1 MKRAKRGPLR
11 IGIAGLG
18 FGLDVHLPAFRGIP
32 DVEVVSLL
40 GRDPVRV
47 AAVAAQTGLPVAT
60 DLATWLKAPLD
71 AVSLALPPAEIE
83 AVALAALDRGL
94 PILAEKPLGPD
105 PAAAQRLASRAAG
118 HTTAVDFEL
127 AELESFAALSEAIH
141 AGTIGTIRHATVQ
154 WLTQSRAYRGDGWSW
169 KTDAARGGGALTLFG
184 THVFYL
190 LERLMAPV
198 TWLSARLDSRASA
211 RLRPSPE
218 AKPADDLA
226 NIIVEHRDGAATSIV
241 IGNANPGA
249 AIHRWTIVGD
259 RGTAILA
266 SVTPAGG
273 FHHRLEIVDPDGKG
287 IRQVADAECE
297 GDSRIAP
304 FRRLA
309 ARFVEAVRS
318 GGQCG
323 PNFSD
328 GLRVAHLVDATRP
341 RRPATPWRSRP
352 SKREGGIA
360 E

>member
-1 MKRAKRGPLR
+1 MSPAKRAPLR

-32 DVEVVSLL
+32 GVEVVSLL
-40 GRDPVRV
+40 GRDQVRA
-47 AAVAAQTGLPVAT
+47 AAVAAKSGLPVVT
-60 DLATWLKAPLD
+60 DLASWLKAPFD
-71 AVSLALPPAEIE
+71 AVSLALPPPEIE
-83 AVALAALDRGL
+83 AVAVAAIDRGL
-94 PILAEKPLGPD
+94 PILAEKLLGPD
-105 PAAAQRLASRAAG
+105 TGAAQRLAARAG
-118 HTTAVDFEL
+118 GRPCAVDFEL
-127 AELESFAALSEAIH
+127 AELESFAALNEAIH
-141 AGTIGTIRHATVQ
+141 AGTIGTVRHAAVQ
-154 WLTQSRAYRGDGWSW
+154 WLTQSRAHRDDGWSW

-198 TWLSARLDSRASA
+198 TRLSARLDSRASA

-266 SVTPAGG
+266 DMTPTGG
-273 FHHRLEIVDPDGKG
+273 FRHRLEIVDPDGRA
-287 IRQVADAECE
+287 IRQVADAEAE

-318 GGQCG
+318 GGQCR
-323 PNFSD
+323 PSFAD
-328 GLRVAHLVDATRP
+328 GLRVAHLVDATR
-341 RRPATPWRSRP
+341 RAAAAGTSVEVAT
-352 SKREGGIA
+352 EVA
-360 E
+360 

>member
-40 GRDPVRV
+40 GRDPVRA

-60 DLATWLKAPLD
+60 DLAAWLKAPFD
-71 AVSLALPPAEIE
+71 AVSLALPPTEIE
-83 AVALAALDRGL
+83 AVAMAAIDRGL
-94 PILAEKPLGPD
+94 PILVEKPLGPD
-105 PAAAQRLASRAAG
+105 VGAAQRLAARATG
-118 HTTAVDFEL
+118 RSCAVDFEL
-127 AELESFAALSEAIH
+127 AELESFAALNEAIH
-141 AGTIGTIRHATVQ
+141 ADAIGTVRHATVQ
-154 WLTQSRAYRGDGWSW
+154 WLTQSRAYRGGGDGWSW

-190 LERLMAPV
+190 LEWVMAPV
-198 TWLSARLDSRASA
+198 TRLSARLDSRASA

-266 SVTPAGG
+266 NTTGG
-273 FHHRLEIVDPDGKG
+273 FHHRLEIVDPDGKA
-287 IRQVADAECE
+287 IREVADAEHD

-318 GGQCG
+318 GGQCR
-323 PNFSD
+323 PSFAD
-328 GLRVAHLVDATRP
+328 GLRVAHLVDATR
-341 RRPATPWRSRP
+341 RAAGAGNSVEVAT
-352 SKREGGIA
+352 EA
-360 E
+360 A